1 VQEQAQV
8 NTKTLVSAFAA
19 SITRGAPAAAAVA
32 ALARRNRTSESVIW
46 NRLFAAGAV
55 NRRRISGA
63 FVYWPAIDIVDQ
75 SSPRRVSVDSVRAA
89 AWQELI
95 GWALLSGFCTSDQIT
110 ALRTD
115 KDFFDFFGPFLA
127 RELGWKVQS
136 GWSQRKVNDFLRP
149 AIRNRAA

>member
-1 VQEQAQV
+1 M